1 MYDRDDSAPALLS
14 FLIGG
19 IIGASVTCLLAP
31 QSGIALRRRIRKGVD
46 DRVRRGRAACAP
58 SVRRPARSRSRGYP
72 PRWAGA
78 GVDSPLVPVFV
89 AIIAIAALMQAIFV
103 VGLAIAMRIANARMG
118 ELHETLEREIAK
130 PIAEMTRVADLA
142 VRASEQTLV
151 QAERMGAAV
160 AEASTK
166 IESVIGDVTRKLQA
180 AGDDLEEAAEEI
192 EEDVIEPARDQLSG
206 VAAVF
211 RGVQRAMEVW
221 RETSPRR

>member
-1 MYDRDDSAPALLS
+1 M
-14 FLIGG
+14 
-19 IIGASVTCLLAP
+19 
-31 QSGIALRRRIRKGVD
+31 
-46 DRVRRGRAACAP
+46 
-58 SVRRPARSRSRGYP
+58 
-72 PRWAGA
+72 
-78 GVDSPLVPVFV
+78 DSPLVPVFV
-89 AIIAIAALMQAIFV
+89 AIIAIAALMQSIFV

-118 ELHETLEREIAK
+118 ELLETLEREIAK
-130 PIAEMTRVADLA
+130 PIAEMTRVADMA

-166 IESVIGDVTRKLQA
+166 IEGVIGDVARKLQA
-180 AGDDLEEAAEEI
+180 AGDDLEDAAEEI

-221 RETSPRR
+221 RDTSPRR